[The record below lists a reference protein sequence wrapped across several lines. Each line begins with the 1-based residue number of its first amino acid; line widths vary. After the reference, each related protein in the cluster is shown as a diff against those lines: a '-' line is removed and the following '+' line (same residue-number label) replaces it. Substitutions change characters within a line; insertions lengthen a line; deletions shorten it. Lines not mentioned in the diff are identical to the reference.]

1 MNFRTLDLNL
11 LRVFDEVMAE
21 RNLTRAARNLA
32 MTQPAVS
39 NSLKRLRETLKD
51 ELLTRSGYGVQ
62 PTALAEKLWPTVREA
77 LAELR
82 AAMVPDS
89 FDPSLSKASFLLAMA
104 DSGAALLMPPLVRQV
119 ESSAPGVTLRVQP
132 LTTRDPRQWLE
143 TTDLDLAIGY
153 FPLASAAI
161 ALTNM
166 QSDTPASF
174 QHERLYSTE
183 YVCVMRQNH
192 PLSNSRLT
200 LDTYCDAH
208 HLLVSFSG
216 RPFGFVDEA
225 LTLINRKRRIVL
237 TLNQFY
243 TAGRVVANS
252 DLLTV
257 LPKHFLYAN
266 GMQHDFALR
275 AIPFEVPPVNVDMLW
290 HRRNDSRPAHQWLRM
305 ATRDSAQIGFEQASL
320 SGPSPTQGELLTQSQ
335 GELLN

>member
-11 LRVFDEVMAE
+11 LRVFDEIMAE

-39 NSLKRLRETLKD
+39 NSLKRLRETFND
-51 ELLTRSGYGVQ
+51 ELLLRAGYGVQ
-62 PTALAEKLWPTVREA
+62 PTPLAEKLWPTVREA

-82 AAMVPDS
+82 AAMVPDN
-89 FDPSLSKASFLLAMA
+89 FEPAASKASFQLAMA
-104 DSGAALLMPPLVRQV
+104 DAAAALLMPPLVRRV
-119 ESSAPGVTLRVQP
+119 ESTAPQVTLRVQP
-132 LTTRDPRQWLE
+132 LTTRDPRQRLE
-143 TTDLDLAIGY
+143 DTDLDVAIGY
-153 FPLASAAI
+153 FPFAQAAI

-166 QSDTPASF
+166 QSDAPSTIR
-174 QHERLYSTE
+174 HERLYDTE
-183 YVCVMRQNH
+183 YVCVMRRDH
-192 PLSNSRLT
+192 PLATGTLT
-200 LDTYCDAH
+200 LDAYCNAH

-216 RPFGFVDEA
+216 RPFGFIDEA
-225 LTLINRKRRIVL
+225 LALIKRQRRIVL

-266 GMQHDFALR
+266 GMEHDFALR
-275 AIPFEVPPVNVDMLW
+275 PLPFAMQKAHVDMLW

-305 ATRDSAQIGFEQASL
+305 ATRESALIGFAQAGPRSL
-320 SGPSPTQGELLTQSQ
+320 ASAQGELLPVA
-335 GELLN
+335 